1 MKVLTDMETWG
12 LGVDMN
18 ACRKAQ
24 SLLHSKLRA
33 LEVRAEQLA
42 GTNFSLTVPAEVAH
56 ILYRHLKLPVPPG
69 CKGKQHPSTDKHAL
83 DALRSHTLLSSLH
96 IFPLQSVC

>member
-1 MKVLTDMETWG
+1 METWG
-12 LGVDMN
+12 LGVDMT